1 MKGVTEPPEWRRRAA
16 LAAASAGTDDPAW
29 DTGSPLRTSAV
40 EGLAALDAGE
50 AAQEQAIAIRQI
62 VWSQPEDVP
71 GIVIGFE
78 PVAIVAA
85 HAAGQDFGAPGLAVA
100 FLARHFAESG
110 DDGSL
115 EAAIELHDLC
125 VALGDDLWETA
136 ECGPLGW
143 GAAELYALT
152 GEDAFLATAERA
164 ADVLCE
170 AQDPTGAIAAGRVA
184 TARAAF
190 LLAAMAE
197 AVEARQSAGIDEH
210 DEAEDGAG
218 GGPDA

>member
-1 MKGVTEPPEWRRRAA
+1 MTQAVTSPPEWRRRAA
-16 LAAASAGTDDPAW
+16 LAAALGGDHPAW
-29 DTGSPLRTSAV
+29 EPGAPLRTHAI
-40 EGLAALDAGE
+40 EGLRALDDGRDATPLSVLCRE
-50 AAQEQAIAIRQI
+50 I

-85 HAAGQDFGAPGLAVA
+85 HAAGQDVAAPGLAVA
-100 FLARHFAESG
+100 FLARHFADTG

-125 VALGDDLWETA
+125 VALGDDLWDSV

-143 GAAELYALT
+143 GAAELFALT

-170 AQDPTGAIAAGRVA
+170 AQARDGAVVGGDERDGARVG
-184 TARAAF
+184 F
-190 LLAAMAE
+190 LLAAMAD
-197 AVEARQSAGIDEH
+197 AVEDRQVAGIDE
-210 DEAEDGAG
+210 EPESEGSS
-218 GGPDA
+218 GPVA